1 MRHLISLKT
10 LWSKANLRK
19 MCRAKQVTVLSLAQ
33 SKFDKDFPI
42 VIGNAEYNV
51 ECELLRAMDLV
62 IATSGMEETFIKY
75 LLDVVGCSAV
85 LSFLTDYPH
94 F

>member
-1 MRHLISLKT
+1 
-10 LWSKANLRK
+10 
-19 MCRAKQVTVLSLAQ
+19 
-33 SKFDKDFPI
+33 
-42 VIGNAEYNV
+42 
-51 ECELLRAMDLV
+51 MDLV

-94 F
+94 FLQLGKGYLLRKEFFEKNNL